1 MLINLISRPQA
12 AVNAFMHQ
20 AQASSTTSVSASE
33 ANCGLDVKPSLSN
46 GNGGGGQSVPKQREG
61 TSSLNVTSNN
71 NGSGQNAASNAAAS
85 QGANGSASLNG
96 GLFDVPQ
103 NPYNGYENGYGGGGG
118 GGSGAG
124 YGAHP
129 SQANAYQSSTGTKMA
144 MNSPHSKSQ
153 RTKSRTNAGKTFPR
167 HGVGY
172 FKFMI

>member
-1 MLINLISRPQA
+1 
-12 AVNAFMHQ
+12 MHQ

-46 GNGGGGQSVPKQREG
+46 GGNNGGQSVPKQREG
-61 TSSLNVTSNN
+61 TSSLNVNSNN
-71 NGSGQNAASNAAAS
+71 NGSGQSASNAAAS
-85 QGANGSASLNG
+85 QGANGGAGLNG

-103 NPYNGYENGYGGGGG
+103 NPYNGYENGGGYGGSGGG

-129 SQANAYQSSTGTKMA
+129 SQGNAYQSSTGAKMA
-144 MNSPHSKSQ
+144 MNSPHSNSQ
-153 RTKSRTNAGKTFPR
+153 RTKSRTNAGKTFIR

-172 FKFMI
+172 LVMI